1 MLLNK
6 IKTIFN
12 AIRPKTR
19 RELEYEYLSAS
30 TDLADLERRVKRLEN
45 PNLRHWV

>member
-19 RELEYEYLSAS
+19 RDFEHEYLAQAK
-30 TDLADLERRVKRLEN
+30 DLTDLERRIKHLEN